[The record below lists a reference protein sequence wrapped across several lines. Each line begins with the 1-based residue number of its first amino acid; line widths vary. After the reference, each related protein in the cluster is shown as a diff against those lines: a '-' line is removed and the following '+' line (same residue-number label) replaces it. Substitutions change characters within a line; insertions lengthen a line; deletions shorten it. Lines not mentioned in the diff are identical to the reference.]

1 MKGGE
6 RERFNP
12 LTGLKYERLQSHDVH
27 DPDDSPTASTSMNL
41 AVRERSI
48 SKRGRGGY
56 FNKSEDR
63 QKWRSRGRQNSPYHR
78 NTTESTSKTVE
89 VQAKSKDKQ

>member
-12 LTGLKYERLQSHDVH
+12 LTGLKYERLQTHDANN
-27 DPDDSPTASTSMNL
+27 PDDNPIASTSSHL
-41 AVRERSI
+41 TVREQHT

-56 FNKSEDR
+56 FKKSEDR
-63 QKWRSRGRQNSPYHR
+63 QKWRGRGRENSPYYK
-78 NTTESTSKTVE
+78 NTSESVAKTVE
-89 VQAKSKDKQ
+89 VQGKLKDKQ